1 MPSKDRKILVTG
13 ATGYIGSHTLVDLIE
28 KGFSPISL
36 DNECNSDAS
45 VLDAIYELTSV
56 RVPHYRIDACDAIK
70 LEQVFQ
76 KNSIEGIIHF
86 AALKAV
92 GESVEQ
98 PIRYFRNNINS
109 LINVL
114 ELALKYGV
122 NSFVFSSSCTVYGNP
137 DLIPVTEMTP
147 WKEAESPYGRTK
159 QIGEQIIQDVLRGSS
174 TKAVILRYFNPAGAH
189 VSAKMGES
197 PVNPAMNLVPVIT
210 ETAIGIR
217 ESLTIFGADYNTRDG
232 TCIRDYVHVQDLA
245 AAHTLALQK
254 SLNDEWSCQINIF
267 NLGCGEGYTVREL
280 VDAFMRVNKVSLTY
294 KFGPRRPG
302 DVVAIY
308 ADNTKAQRELGW
320 KPKYGIEDIMKSA
333 WEWEK
338 NRRKK
343 D

>member
-1 MPSKDRKILVTG
+1 MHSKDKKILVTG
-13 ATGYIGSHTLVDLIE
+13 ATGYIGSHTVVDLIE

-45 VLDAIYELTSV
+45 VLDVIYELTNV
-56 RVPHYRIDACDAIK
+56 RVPHYRMDACDASK
-70 LEQVFQ
+70 LEEVFQ
-76 KNSIEGIIHF
+76 EHSIEGIIHF

-114 ELALKYGV
+114 ELALKYDV

-137 DLIPVTEMTP
+137 DAIPVTEMTP

-159 QIGEQIIQDVLRGSS
+159 QIGEQIIQDVLRG
-174 TKAVILRYFNPAGAH
+174 TPIKTVILRYFNPAGAH
-189 VSAKMGES
+189 ISAKMGES
-197 PVNPAMNLVPVIT
+197 PINPPLNLVPVIT
-210 ETAIGIR
+210 ETAKGVR
-217 ESLTIFGADYNTRDG
+217 ESMTIFGVDYPTRDG

-245 AAHTLALQK
+245 VAHTLALQK
-254 SLNDEWSCQINIF
+254 SLNNELAEQINIY

-280 VDAFMRVNKVSLTY
+280 VDAFMRVNKVSLNF
-294 KFGPRRPG
+294 KIGPRRVG

-308 ADNTKAQRELGW
+308 ADNTKALKELGW
-320 KPKYGIEDIMKSA
+320 KPEYGIEDIVKSA

-338 NRRKK
+338 NRRS
-343 D
+343 